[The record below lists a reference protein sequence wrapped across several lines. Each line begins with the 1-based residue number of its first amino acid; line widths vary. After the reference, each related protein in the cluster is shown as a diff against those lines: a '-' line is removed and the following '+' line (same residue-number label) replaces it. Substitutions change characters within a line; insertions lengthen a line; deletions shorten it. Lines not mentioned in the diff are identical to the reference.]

1 MKYIIVLLFLFMNV
15 VTINSQSV
23 LEQQRQKALNYA
35 NRFCDLLSQYSSE
48 GELYV
53 GNDSKIYDLCS
64 SSNITAYDDLDGEKD
79 DLLISYLFTILG
91 KYDSKLSMTFSE
103 PTISNIVEIP
113 KFGELKASPSG
124 ELFME
129 VLDYEDV
136 YIVIDVQQ
144 FIGALN
150 KRTDRKI
157 IYSCR
162 EGKIVSFLSK
172 SGSNIAFHNA
182 LLSFSKREYGSVCQ
196 NVDRV
201 VNSERFDIWAKRCAS
216 LIAFVSAVYS
226 GNIDKAEKYVVNMPG
241 FPGSQ
246 EYMLGALH
254 SIRGDVRK
262 SLFYFESAAE
272 AGFEDAC
279 YHLGHLYSLPNTDF
293 QDVRKGKMYLEK
305 GLISKNKI
313 VFNNSSFIYALMGLS
328 YPDVYHL
335 SDEKIIGFFLD
346 PARDGFALSYIPLSI
361 MYERIGQQIKAS
373 VWDKKAAD
381 VGSNV
386 GKARWGYYLFSSS
399 DSGKRSEGIR
409 YLKEAAASD
418 IDLEIKQLILKPS
431 FPTSASQ
438 IQSLI
443 SKY

>member
-1 MKYIIVLLFLFMNV
+1 MNM

-23 LEQQRQKALNYA
+23 LEQQRQKALDYA

-48 GELYV
+48 GELYI

-64 SSNITAYDDLDGEKD
+64 SPNITAYDDLDGEKD

-103 PTISNIVEIP
+103 PTISSIVEIP

-124 ELFME
+124 EAFME

-136 YIVIDVQQ
+136 YIVIGVQQ

-182 LLSFSKREYGSVCQ
+182 LLSFSKREYNSVYQ

-201 VNSERFDIWAKRCAS
+201 VNSERFDIWAKRYAS
-216 LIAFVSAVYS
+216 LIAFVSAVHS
-226 GNIDKAEKYVVNMPG
+226 GNIDKAEKYVVNIPG
-241 FPGSQ
+241 LPGSQ
-246 EYMLGALH
+246 EYMLGTLH

-262 SLFYFESAAE
+262 SLF
-272 AGFEDAC
+272 
-279 YHLGHLYSLPNTDF
+279 
-293 QDVRKGKMYLEK
+293 
-305 GLISKNKI
+305 
-313 VFNNSSFIYALMGLS
+313 
-328 YPDVYHL
+328 
-335 SDEKIIGFFLD
+335 
-346 PARDGFALSYIPLSI
+346 
-361 MYERIGQQIKAS
+361 
-373 VWDKKAAD
+373 
-381 VGSNV
+381 
-386 GKARWGYYLFSSS
+386 
-399 DSGKRSEGIR
+399 
-409 YLKEAAASD
+409 
-418 IDLEIKQLILKPS
+418 
-431 FPTSASQ
+431 
-438 IQSLI
+438 
-443 SKY
+443 